1 MLVQP
6 EDIPIVDGLI
16 AHQTDLPVGRSGG
29 WPALLV
35 MQGQVIL
42 ELWEWVVSNGIQVL
56 CLTSTTSES
65 VT

>member
-1 MLVQP
+1 MLLVKEGVTGDIQLVQP
-6 EDIPIVDGLI
+6 VAIPSVDGLR

-42 ELWEWVVSNGIQVL
+42 ELWE
-56 CLTSTTSES
+56 
-65 VT
+65 